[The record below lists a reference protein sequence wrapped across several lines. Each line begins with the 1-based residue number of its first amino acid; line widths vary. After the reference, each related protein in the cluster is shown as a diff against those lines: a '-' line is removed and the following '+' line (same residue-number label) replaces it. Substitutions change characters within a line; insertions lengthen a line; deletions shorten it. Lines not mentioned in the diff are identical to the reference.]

1 MSSKYFKQKACQCQV
16 GTKKKGKENFPYAV
30 PWRNLTQ
37 WAKVGLLS
45 ACAVGSVLPDVGL
58 AATIQGI
65 ETASPVTVQVPKE
78 VQQALQ
84 KQGKTIVI
92 IGLKVD
98 FKSEGELASQE
109 EVVKQHAKIAQAQ
122 GEFLT
127 WLKSKSSLPLEEKV
141 FATIPY
147 VAISVTKE
155 TLQLVVQ
162 HSLVKDIGIDEATSL
177 SNANSNMGV
186 TQ

>member
-1 MSSKYFKQKACQCQV
+1 MLALTGPFTMPTFATDSSPA
-16 GTKKKGKENFPYAV
+16 EM
-30 PWRNLTQ
+30 
-37 WAKVGLLS
+37 
-45 ACAVGSVLPDVGL
+45 
-58 AATIQGI
+58 
-65 ETASPVTVQVPKE
+65 ASPVTVQVPKE
-78 VQQALQ
+78 LEQILQ
-84 KQGKTIVI
+84 KQGEARVI
-92 IGLKVD
+92 IGLKAD
-98 FKSEGELASQE
+98 FKPEGELANQE

-162 HSLVKDIGIDEATSL
+162 HSLVKDIGIDETTSL
-177 SNANSNMGV
+177 SNANSNMEV